1 MSVREM
7 GDLLGL
13 KKTDRYWLVHKQE
26 FQVINVDGRMR
37 VDLESFERWYANQ
50 THYRKVT
57 GEEPG
62 RTVAAESYSIQEV
75 ADLLGVCKASAY
87 EILINHAIETITVN
101 FHKYSF
107 CN

>member
-62 RTVAAESYSIQEV
+62 E
-75 ADLLGVCKASAY
+75 LLLPNPIRFRKWLICSASAKRMPMR
-87 EILINHAIETITVN
+87 
-101 FHKYSF
+101 F
-107 CN
+107 